1 MSLLRPSNAAP
12 AAAPATRPRTIR
24 KTTGLF
30 CLRKPTQFSL
40 GVVYTGTNFA
50 GIDVERV
57 ATPTARA
64 VLAHRVDASR
74 TSLASVLALLEQRK
88 SIQTLRLPISSS
100 VNSRRASLPN
110 RPREPAP
117 RPPCRH
123 FKIQPCS
130 CLSEGSKKSS
140 SGVRCSTLQ
149 QVAHPHAPSTHTQH
163 LCGHVYHLPLVPN
176 ERAHPPTQREGVL
189 THHVEDTTR
198 RNHETETPPLLSDVR
213 HARALSPDK
222 GMANASQ
229 GTGYKGRAPK
239 PAADLV
245 QYLEEAVSL
254 LADAE
259 GPADAEGRSLLV
271 ANVLTELEGAC
282 PSLLALPSRPH

>member
-1 MSLLRPSNAAP
+1 MPSRVELVDGVLRLLAVVRLGGWEGFLPCIAAAVCTAERPSGAMRPGPPVTRGDAPVTRDAACLG
-12 AAAPATRPRTIR
+12 ARLSPRWASDALVSLRGTITHR
-24 KTTGLF
+24 AWRTVGSRW
-30 CLRKPTQFSL
+30 CSS
-40 GVVYTGTNFA
+40 
-50 GIDVERV
+50 
-57 ATPTARA
+57 ARA
-64 VLAHRVDASR
+64 VPPCGEARDIAPPWLHSAGRVAA
-74 TSLASVLALLEQRK
+74 T
-88 SIQTLRLPISSS
+88 TGWLRVRRVCATRSSS
-100 VNSRRASLPN
+100 
-110 RPREPAP
+110 
-117 RPPCRH
+117 
-123 FKIQPCS
+123 
-130 CLSEGSKKSS
+130 SS
-140 SGVRCSTLQ
+140 SS
-149 QVAHPHAPSTHTQH
+149 
-163 LCGHVYHLPLVPN
+163 
-176 ERAHPPTQREGVL
+176 RAG
-189 THHVEDTTR
+189 
-198 RNHETETPPLLSDVR
+198 TETPPLLSDVR

>member
-50 GIDVERV
+50 GIDAERV

-130 CLSEGSKKSS
+130 CLGEGSKKSS

-149 QVAHPHAPSTHTQH
+149 QVARPHAPSTHTQH
-163 LCGHVYHLPLVPN
+163 LCGHVYHLP
-176 ERAHPPTQREGVL
+176 RFTQR
-189 THHVEDTTR
+189 
-198 RNHETETPPLLSDVR
+198 
-213 HARALSPDK
+213 ARSAPRAALSNVYDARQPTRHGQRRQRD
-222 GMANASQ
+222 GGWRQREALS
-229 GTGYKGRAPK
+229 GRWRRW
-239 PAADLV
+239 
-245 QYLEEAVSL
+245 
-254 LADAE
+254 
-259 GPADAEGRSLLV
+259 G
-271 ANVLTELEGAC
+271 
-282 PSLLALPSRPH
+282 